1 VSEAREGLEAREGSE
16 GRRGAPGDTAP
27 TVVHVVG
34 ARPNFIKAAPVIKAL
49 SGLGVRQRLVHT
61 GQHYDPLL
69 SDIFFRDLSLP
80 SPDVSLGVGSG
91 SQGHQ
96 TGALVA
102 ALEDEFV
109 ARRPAWVVVY
119 GDVNSTLAAALVC
132 AKLLVPVAHV
142 EAGLRSFDVTMPE
155 EINRRVTDVLS
166 DLLFVTSPEGLDNLA
181 HEGVDGAR
189 VHLVGNPMID
199 TLLTH
204 LDSFDPGPV
213 RARLGI
219 PERYAVATLHRPAN
233 VDTPAAAARLVGAL
247 RELAVRLPVVLPL
260 HPRGRTTLGAAGLQ
274 DVPGIQ
280 VIDPLGYL
288 EFLSLVRGAALV
300 VTDSGGIQEE
310 TTVLRIPCLTLR
322 PNTERPVTIT
332 HGTNRLVE
340 PGSLGPMVDAALRG
354 ELAGPLEGP
363 PLWDGHAGERIA
375 SILAGRLKEPP
386 APDNKVVIPD
396 R

>member
-1 VSEAREGLEAREGSE
+1 VNARNAGNGMSAGS
-16 GRRGAPGDTAP
+16 GVDGDGSAVVGPNPGA
-27 TVVHVVG
+27 VVHVVG
-34 ARPNFIKAAPVIKAL
+34 ARPNFIKAAPVIQAL
-49 SGLGVRQRLVHT
+49 GALGVRQRIVHT

-69 SDIFFRDLSLP
+69 SDVFFRDLSLP

-96 TGALVA
+96 TGALIV

-109 ARRPAWVVVY
+109 ANRPSMVVVY

-132 AKLLVPVAHV
+132 AKLLIPVAHV
-142 EAGLRSFDVTMPE
+142 EAGLRSFDATMPE
-155 EINRRVTDVLS
+155 EINRRVTDILS

-181 HEGVDGAR
+181 NEGVDARR

-199 TLLTH
+199 TLLAH

-213 RARLGI
+213 RSRLGV

-233 VDTPAAAARLVGAL
+233 VDTPAAATRLVDAL
-247 RELAVRLPVVLPL
+247 RVLAERLPVVLPL
-260 HPRGRTTLGAAGLQ
+260 HPRGRQTLGAAGLL
-274 DVPGIQ
+274 DVTGIQ
-280 VIDPLGYL
+280 VVDPLGYL

-340 PGSLGPMVDAALRG
+340 PEALGPMVDAALRG
-354 ELAGPLEGP
+354 ELAGPAEGP

-375 SILAGRLKEPP
+375 AIIAQHLA
-386 APDNKVVIPD
+386 
-396 R
+396 